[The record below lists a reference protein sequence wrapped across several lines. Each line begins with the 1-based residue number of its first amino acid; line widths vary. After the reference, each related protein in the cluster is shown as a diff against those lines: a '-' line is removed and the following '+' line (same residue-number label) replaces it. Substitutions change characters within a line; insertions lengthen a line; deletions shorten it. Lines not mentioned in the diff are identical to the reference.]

1 MSATVSATL
10 IRFVLH
16 ATSRKGAERREFAL
30 EAGLEDWAAGGE
42 STRLPPAHLARL
54 WQVSVARLED
64 QRLGLRV
71 AARWW
76 LGACGIADY
85 LFDTSASLG
94 EAFSQAV
101 TYTPLLNSGAADD
114 VGFADSEERGTFRC
128 QIQGPNLAGSTAPTE
143 FVLASLLRR
152 ARHATGHLVTPV
164 HVGFASAAPPASSEL
179 AEEFGTSRIDF
190 GTGCTTMT
198 FRRADLDRPLVRSDP
213 VLAGIL
219 REQADAELVALQT
232 AARWVDEFREVLAGL
247 LDDQAVLLGAAA
259 RRLAV
264 SPRTLQRLLEREG
277 TSWRAE
283 VDAARRT
290 QAVKLLA
297 DGVSKAGAAARLGY
311 SDARALRRA
320 IRRWTEQ

>member
-1 MSATVSATL
+1 LV
-10 IRFVLH
+10 RHVLH
-16 ATSRKGAERREFAL
+16 AASREGAQRREFARQ
-30 EAGLEDWAAGGE
+30 AGFADWAADANN
-42 STRLPPAHLARL
+42 TRFPAAHLARL

-71 AARWW
+71 AGQWR
-76 LGACGIADY
+76 LGACGITDY
-85 LFDTSASLG
+85 VFDTSASLG
-94 EAFSQAV
+94 DAFSQAV
-101 TYTPLLNSGAADD
+101 RYTPLLNSGAAGDI
-114 VGFADSEERGTFRC
+114 GFADGDGHGTFRC
-128 QIQGPNLAGSTAPTE
+128 QIQQPDPAGSTAPTE

-152 ARHATGHLVTPV
+152 ARHATGHPVAPV
-164 HVGFASAAPPASSEL
+164 HVGFAAAAPPVCSEL
-179 AEEFGTSRIDF
+179 VEELGTSRIDF
-190 GTGCTTMT
+190 GTDCTTMT

-219 REQADAELVALQT
+219 RGQADAELVALQT
-232 AARWVDEFREVLAGL
+232 APRWVDEFREVLAGL
-247 LDDQAVLLGAAA
+247 VDDQTVLLAAAA

-283 VDAARRT
+283 VDAARQA

-297 DGVSKAGAAARLGY
+297 GGVSQAGAAARLGY

-320 IRRWTEQ
+320 IRRWTQQ